1 MVVICDVKLEMRVV
15 PCLQPGLEVTRT
27 RAEEGVDDLALVELL
42 VGEDGVEVALHL
54 DPGALQSSAV
64 G

>member
-1 MVVICDVKLEMRVV
+1 MRVV
-15 PCLQPGLEVTRT
+15 SCLQAGLEVTGT

-42 VGEDGVEVALHL
+42 VGEDRVEVALHL
-54 DPGALQSSAV
+54 DPGALQSSAI

>member
-1 MVVICDVKLEMRVV
+1 MRVV
-15 PCLQPGLEVTRT
+15 SCLQPRLEVTGT

-42 VGEDGVEVALHL
+42 VREDRVEVALHL
-54 DPGALQSSAV
+54 DPGALKSSAI

>member
-1 MVVICDVKLEMRVV
+1 MSKLEMRVV
-15 PCLQPGLEVTRT
+15 SCLQPRLEVTGT

-42 VGEDGVEVALHL
+42 VREDRVEVALHL
-54 DPGALQSSAV
+54 DPGALQSSAI